1 MLTFDLRLPTWPF
14 FAVAWLG
21 DVAAVLLIA
30 VRTYR
35 LIFHPELLTSG
46 QYQIKPV
53 E

>member
-1 MLTFDLRLPTWPF
+1 VFPF
-14 FAVAWLG
+14 SAVAWIG

-35 LIFHPELLTSG
+35 LIFHPELMKKPDELAR
-46 QYQIKPV
+46 PV